1 MTLLADVNHP
11 GSQGDLVRNWEPAHS
26 LVEDAVSGLRL
37 PLSGFGCLL
46 PASLPLA
53 GEGPV
58 LSQLT
63 LLWYSLSPLFC
74 EWTWQCLSLELFAGK
89 FFLSLFF
96 SLSLSLSFFPSLW
109 LSHSLGCYLT
119 LAPSDC
125 PQGI

>member
-37 PLSGFGCLL
+37 PLSGSGCHP

-74 EWTWQCLSLELFAGK
+74 ERAWQCLSLGRFAV
-89 FFLSLFF
+89 LSLYFF
-96 SLSLSLSFFPSLW
+96 FFGLSLSGFPRVWIAIL
-109 LSHSLGCYLT
+109 C
-119 LAPSDC
+119 
-125 PQGI
+125 